1 MASSVQKEG
10 RMEKGTQGGMGD
22 DLRPEYDLSRLLRGG
37 VRGKYAERFRA
48 SATSQLRSNIDPID
62 PDDMVRSRCLF
73 HVVEDDH
80 G

>member
-1 MASSVQKEG
+1 
-10 RMEKGTQGGMGD
+10 MEKGTHGGMGD
-22 DLRPEYDLSRLLRGG
+22 DLRPEYDLSRLLRGS

-48 SATSQLRSNIDPID
+48 SATSQLRSNIEPID

>member
-1 MASSVQKEG
+1 MQKES

-48 SATSQLRSNIDPID
+48 SATGQLRSNIA